1 MDTNLTENAAAQ
13 QPDSEAM
20 YRAIRDSVLQIYQY
34 ASKIAKEKDP
44 DNELQVSWELGDT
57 SLINWISFSRCY
69 LSRNGQKLQF
79 LSKPSRLETISY
91 DLVEGDRVLICSDNL
106 REKLTDNEIDE
117 IIRESE
123 SPEIACQNLLKIAN
137 ATSHE
142 EGYNVVVMEVIN
154 NKNIVTAIPANSQDV
169 VKPLVS
175 SSKKSSLN
183 WLMVLIPLLLATIL
197 GLGFWHFKS
206 NGFNFSNPFTSKSD
220 SANVAPLLSYIP
232 INSESL
238 KLAQPNDEFK
248 EDSVKE
254 PDIFSEKPN
263 EISNSQKEDFKPI
276 NSPESKKPKEKTT
289 TQNNTKETSERKEK
303 NNSENNNSQ
312 KNALENQKVKWTMI
326 KDSLQNE
333 VSAGKTYLNDQL
345 KNSKNVLKRVEEKL
359 KDLN

>member
-137 ATSHE
+137 ATNHE

-154 NKNIVTAIPANSQDV
+154 NKNIVTAVPANSQEV

-175 SSKKSSLN
+175 SSKKSSFN
-183 WLMVLIPLLLATIL
+183 WLMVLIPLLLVTIAS
-197 GLGFWHFKS
+197 LGFWHFKS
-206 NGFNFSNPFTSKSD
+206 NGFNNPFASKSD
-220 SANVAPLLSYIP
+220 TTTAAPYVTYIP
-232 INSESL
+232 INADSL
-238 KLAQPNDEFK
+238 NLANSNEQFK

-254 PDIFSEKPN
+254 SNIFSEKPS
-263 EISNSQKEDFKPI
+263 EISNTQKEDFKPI
-276 NSPESKKPKEKTT
+276 NSPETKQPKEKKSSSSGV
-289 TQNNTKETSERKEK
+289 KENSERKER

-312 KNALENQKVKWTMI
+312 RNALENQKVKWTMI

-333 VSAGKTYLNDQL
+333 VNAGKTYLNDQL

>member
-91 DLVEGDRVLICSDNL
+91 DLMEGDRVLICSDNL

-137 ATSHE
+137 ATSHD

-154 NKNIVTAIPANSQDV
+154 NKNIVTAIPANTQEV
-169 VKPLVS
+169 VKPLIS
-175 SSKKSSLN
+175 NPKKQPLN
-183 WLMVLIPLLLATIL
+183 WLMVLIPLLLAIIA

-206 NGFNFSNPFTSKSD
+206 NGFSNPFVIKSD
-220 SANVAPLLSYIP
+220 TTSVAPLIAYITP
-232 INSESL
+232 NTDTL
-238 KLAQPNDEFK
+238 KLAKPNEEFK
-248 EDSVKE
+248 EDSVKDN
-254 PDIFSEKPN
+254 DIFSEK
-263 EISNSQKEDFKPI
+263 ISESNNSPKDEFKPI
-276 NSPESKKPKEKTT
+276 NSPESKKPKEQ
-289 TQNNTKETSERKEK
+289 QNSSSDTKKETSERS
-303 NNSENNNSQ
+303 NRNDSESNNSQ
-312 KNALENQKVKWTMI
+312 RNALENQKVKWTMI
-326 KDSLQNE
+326 RDSLQNE

-345 KNSKNVLKRVEEKL
+345 KNSKNVLKRVEGKL
-359 KDLN
+359 RDLN